1 MTKEIDRKINEQV
14 TRYKNSLAFYA
25 KICEWDVFADNA
37 GKLFDYLESVEMSE
51 FESKFFSISK
61 VVATVLVLAVLFIIK
76 FSAAAYPELLRFKE
90 VLILFAIGGCCFEVY
105 FLYNFRMYK
114 KGKTIYY
121 AKRRGRFIQDIK
133 RDFREVIIP
142 SIALNVVEVPSN
154 ASTKDSSVIP
164 VA

>member
-25 KICEWDVFADNA
+25 QICKWDVFEDNA

-61 VVATVLVLAVLFIIK
+61 ALATVLVIMVLFIIK
-76 FSAAAYPELLRFKE
+76 LSAGAYPELLRLRE
-90 VLILFAIGGCCFEVY
+90 VMILIAIGGCCFEVY
-105 FLYNFRMYK
+105 FLYNVRMYK
-114 KGKTIYY
+114 RGKTLYY
-121 AKRRGRFIQDIK
+121 EKRRARFIQNIE

-142 SIALNVVEVPSN
+142 SMASNVEETPSK
-154 ASTKDSSVIP
+154 ASSPDVSAIP